1 MSSLS
6 VRFLTPPLPCH
17 SSSSS
22 TASPHRPRSVRLRAT
37 PAAAPSAPSAAG
49 EQPTA
54 VDAARLEP
62 RVEERGGY
70 WVLKEK
76 FREGI
81 NPQEKVKLEREP
93 MKLFMENGIEEL
105 AKLSME
111 EIDKAKV
118 TKDDVDVRLKWL
130 GLFHRRKHQCE
141 CILQLYALFDH
152 MQKHMMN
159 GC

>member
-1 MSSLS
+1 M
-6 VRFLTPPLPCH
+6 PCH
-17 SSSSS
+17 SSSSCSS
-22 TASPHRPRSVRLRAT
+22 TASSIRPKSVAVRLGAT
-37 PAAAPSAPSAAG
+37 PTTAPSAPSTAA
-49 EQPTA
+49 EEPPP

-76 FREGI
+76 FRQGI
-81 NPQEKVKLEREP
+81 NPQEKVKIEREP

-111 EIDKAKV
+111 EIDKNKV

-141 CILQLYALFDH
+141 YHCTYI
-152 MQKHMMN
+152 
-159 GC
+159 